1 MELILILFLILI
13 FIMCNCNIFKGGNK
27 KNLVNNILNKS
38 SKNKIKKFTLN
49 DFKNKLF
56 NNKYKINNVVKLKNL
71 NVMGII
77 INDKLKEK
85 QKYLIELIDNK
96 KKYEEYEMN
105 LDFIANDLKSYYDL
119 IEKKNI
125 ENILKPLSNKF
136 KNFVNDPDWLNIKIK
151 FNKNSTMYDLNEIIY
166 NNRNKYLNL
175 TEDQDNDLK
184 VTYNNNLDEINT
196 DLSDNL
202 KKFKRQQIK
211 STIINNIKADKM
223 KNIKISNNF
232 SLSEFIIH
240 FYKLYKSYNIINN
253 SKIKLNNTLCS
264 NLINN
269 KNSICQFSEN
279 NCKNKLIKEARQ
291 IKEKAIKKLETAES
305 TLKYIQE
312 I

>member
-1 MELILILFLILI
+1 
-13 FIMCNCNIFKGGNK
+13 
-27 KNLVNNILNKS
+27 
-38 SKNKIKKFTLN
+38 
-49 DFKNKLF
+49 
-56 NNKYKINNVVKLKNL
+56 
-71 NVMGII
+71 
-77 INDKLKEK
+77 
-85 QKYLIELIDNK
+85 
-96 KKYEEYEMN
+96 MN

-119 IEKKNI
+119 IEKKNM

-151 FNKNSTMYDLNEIIY
+151 FNKNSTMYDLNEFIY

-184 VTYNNNLDEINT
+184 VTYNNKLDEINT

-232 SLSEFIIH
+232 SLSEFIMH

-253 SKIKLNNTLCS
+253 SKIKLNSNLCS

-269 KNSICQFSEN
+269 KKFNLSVFR
-279 NCKNKLIKEARQ
+279 K
-291 IKEKAIKKLETAES
+291 
-305 TLKYIQE
+305 
-312 I
+312 

>member
-1 MELILILFLILI
+1 
-13 FIMCNCNIFKGGNK
+13 MCNCNIFKGGNK

-38 SKNKIKKFTLN
+38 SKNNIKKFTLN

-56 NNKYKINNVVKLKNL
+56 TNKYKINNVVKLKNL
-71 NVMGII
+71 NLMGII
-77 INDKLKEK
+77 INDKLKEQ

-119 IEKKNI
+119 IEKKNM

-151 FNKNSTMYDLNEIIY
+151 FNKNSTMYDLNEFIN

-184 VTYNNNLDEINT
+184 VTYNNKLDEINT

-211 STIINNIKADKM
+211 STIINNIKDNKM

-232 SLSEFIIH
+232 CFSEFIMH

-253 SKIKLNNTLCS
+253 SKIN
-264 NLINN
+264 
-269 KNSICQFSEN
+269 
-279 NCKNKLIKEARQ
+279 
-291 IKEKAIKKLETAES
+291 
-305 TLKYIQE
+305 
-312 I
+312 